1 MARYRVGNR
10 FLSQEEFD
18 AENDWKW
25 VCGLFLVGAVVTG
38 ILVNHL
44 LVDPAWHQAIRFCI
58 TTIPAVIVGV
68 ILVKLRVYIQILI
81 SLAILLAAVAFIIAI
96 VASLV

>member
-25 VCGLFLVGAVVTG
+25 AFGLFVVGAVVTG
-38 ILVNHL
+38 ILVNHF
-44 LVDPAWHQAIRFCI
+44 LVNPLWHQAIRFGI
-58 TTIPAVIVGV
+58 TTVPAIIAGV

-81 SLAILLAAVAFIIAI
+81 SIAILLAAAAFIIALI
-96 VASLV
+96 ASLV